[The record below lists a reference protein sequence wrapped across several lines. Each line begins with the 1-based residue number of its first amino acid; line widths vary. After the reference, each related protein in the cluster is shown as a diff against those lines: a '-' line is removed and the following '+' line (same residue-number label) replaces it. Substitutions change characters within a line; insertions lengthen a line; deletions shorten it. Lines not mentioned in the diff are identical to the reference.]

1 MKNYFELRSV
11 IDSASPR
18 KFAPWVRALYGKNGV
33 YAIFNK
39 SGTRAEYV
47 GVSTGESLYGTLTRH
62 FQKWERNEGT
72 QYTGPVFNR
81 KKVLVGI
88 EIIPNKTQALARE
101 QELIAALDPRLNRQV
116 NVEEDNEDLGDEM
129 DAKEPEG
136 FVDGALD
143 ELSAFF
149 DEIAD

>member
-1 MKNYFELRSV
+1 MKSSFELRSV
-11 IDSASPR
+11 IDPESPKR
-18 KFAPWVRALYGKNGV
+18 FAPWVRALYGKNGV
-33 YAIFNK
+33 YAIFNR

-62 FQKWERNEGT
+62 FQKWERKEGT

-88 EIIPNKTQALARE
+88 EIIPNKTQALTRE

-116 NVEEDNEDLGDEM
+116 NVADDEDDEEM
-129 DAKEPEG
+129 DAQEPEG
-136 FVDGALD
+136 IVDEALD
-143 ELSAFF
+143 DLFGFF
-149 DEIAD
+149 DEIA